1 MTQSLNSKNFFY
13 CVLKSKNLLM
23 RLFVHMNA
31 IIVLLQFSY
40 WQNHVFFI
48 NTENKVFIADSW

>member
-1 MTQSLNSKNFFY
+1 
-13 CVLKSKNLLM
+13 M

>member
-1 MTQSLNSKNFFY
+1 
-13 CVLKSKNLLM
+13 M

-31 IIVLLQFSY
+31 IIVILLTESC
-40 WQNHVFFI
+40 FFFN